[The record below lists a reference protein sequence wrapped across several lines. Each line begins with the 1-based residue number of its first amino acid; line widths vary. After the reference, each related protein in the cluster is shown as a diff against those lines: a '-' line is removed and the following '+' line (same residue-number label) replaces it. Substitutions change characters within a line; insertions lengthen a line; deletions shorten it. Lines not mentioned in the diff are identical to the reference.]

1 MPLGAGGFLPRKKT
15 EDAAKDKVRCQK
27 CLDFGH
33 WTYECTNQRKYVHRD
48 SRTKTLKRKLQD
60 MKNEDQG
67 MYDFT
72 NFYTLKLTLKSLICK
87 MWKFLEFSIIQILRE
102 IKLRES
108 SSSKTADCRF
118 LQLYVPCILSIW

>member
-1 MPLGAGGFLPRKKT
+1 MLLGAGGFLPRKKT

-60 MKNEDQG
+60 LKNEDQG
-67 MYDFT
+67 MISRIFT
-72 NFYTLKLTLKSLICK
+72 
-87 MWKFLEFSIIQILRE
+87 
-102 IKLRES
+102 
-108 SSSKTADCRF
+108 
-118 LQLYVPCILSIW
+118 V